1 MVKELKVRS
10 YQWKSENKLEKL
22 TIKENSIIVKVD
34 NYCNTIYNYYSIKTG
49 KSIDDLFFFI
59 PQEGDNDIEFNNI
72 KEELLEKFP
81 THSIFLQLP
90 NGLLMHCS
98 NLEIEDG
105 VQYTS
110 FEKLEEIVD
119 VKSLGYYKLLVHS
132 LTSQKQFEDVKIK
145 TDILCYIHP
154 KKLTP
159 KGILIQK
166 VYVNMTMGSDNLI
179 KDNTIEEDFVNI
191 DAFDEE
197 NKNDP
202 IILSQNFGNNSANDF
217 SAFSLK
223 HATKEDYFKR
233 IKEIVEE

>member
-1 MVKELKVRS
+1 MLKELKVRS
-10 YQWKSENKLEKL
+10 YHWKSENKVEKL
-22 TIKENSIIVKVD
+22 ATKENTVIVKID
-34 NYCNTIYNYYSIKTG
+34 NYCNDSYNYYSIKTG

-81 THSIFLQLP
+81 THSFFLQLT
-90 NGLLMHCS
+90 NGLLIHCS
-98 NLEIEDG
+98 NLEIEDD
-105 VQYTS
+105 VQYAS
-110 FEKLEEIVD
+110 FEKLEEIVNI
-119 VKSLGYYKLLVHS
+119 KSLGYYELLVHS
-132 LTSQKQFEDVKIK
+132 LTIQKQFEDVKIK

-159 KGILIQK
+159 KGMLIQK
-166 VYVNMTMGSDNLI
+166 VYVNMTMDN
-179 KDNTIEEDFVNI
+179 DNIIRDNRIEEDFVNI

-217 SAFSLK
+217 SVLSLK
-223 HATKEDYFKR
+223 HTTKEEYFKR